1 MSTAKSS
8 LSDNLGMLW
17 HRLTEPRTTDR
28 DEARREHATKVIL
41 GIVTLS
47 MIALS
52 PLFALARLIAPS
64 EVTLDMPI
72 VAAAFSLIFG
82 GSWWLAYRG
91 HWQLS
96 SYIPPLITLSLAI
109 SNTYTYGLGA
119 TNLAEYT
126 VAILLTTLLQS
137 DKASWGVLVL
147 SLVTGLGIQGQKILQ
162 SPEKGF
168 ADWVYWAVVLGAFY
182 TIVILLL
189 RFLVGQFRRALAHS
203 NALAAELREKVTQH
217 RQAENAL
224 RKSEERLRQVVENM
238 PVMMDALDRDNNIIV
253 WNRECERVTGYS
265 AEEIV
270 GNSRAMEL
278 LYPDEDYREQII
290 AQAERHNANFRDLE
304 QEITCKDGST
314 RAISWSNIS
323 EQFPIPGW
331 FTWAIGVDIT
341 ERVRAERKLREHREH
356 LEELIDE
363 RTAELRQ
370 MLNLM
375 AGREVRMAELK
386 DVIKKLRAQL
396 KSAGLEPVADDPLLR
411 DDNTH

>member
-1 MSTAKSS
+1 
-8 LSDNLGMLW
+8 
-17 HRLTEPRTTDR
+17 
-28 DEARREHATKVIL
+28 
-41 GIVTLS
+41 
-47 MIALS
+47 
-52 PLFALARLIAPS
+52 
-64 EVTLDMPI
+64 
-72 VAAAFSLIFG
+72 
-82 GSWWLAYRG
+82 
-91 HWQLS
+91 LS

-137 DKASWGVLVL
+137 DKALWGALVL

-162 SPEKGF
+162 NPEKGF

-189 RFLVGQFRRALAHS
+189 RFLVGQFRCALARS
-203 NALAAELREKVTQH
+203 NALAAELRGKVAQH
-217 RQAENAL
+217 KQAENAL
-224 RKSEERLRQVVENM
+224 RKSEERLRQVLENM
-238 PVMMDALDRDNNIIV
+238 PVMMDALGRDNNIIV

-290 AQAERHNANFRDLE
+290 AQVERYDANFRDLE

-314 RAISWSNIS
+314 RVISWSNIS

-331 FTWAIGVDIT
+331 FTWAVGVDIT

-363 RTAELRQ
+363 RTAELRK